1 MIYDIAVIGGDMR
14 QVYLANYLKNQRYQ
28 VITYATK
35 KEGSECK
42 EGKSFENVIREA
54 KCMIGPVVFSKNGEI
69 TGSSSNKKMSVE
81 TLLQEMTKEQILFG
95 GCINEE
101 IRHEC
106 EQKGIK
112 AFDFMKMDDVAIYN
126 AIATAEGAIMEAI
139 KMQPINLHKSRCL
152 VLGYGR
158 CAKVLAAKLKGMD
171 AQVTVCARNK
181 TARSLAKSFGLEV
194 MDFTEL
200 KRRICQYDHIFNT
213 VPKQI
218 LKEDILRKI
227 SKESCIIDIA
237 SYPGGTNH
245 QMAEKLGICAK
256 LCPSLPGIYSP
267 KSSGIMLAKKV
278 LEISGEIKHGI
289 EK

>member
-1 MIYDIAVIGGDMR
+1 
-14 QVYLANYLKNQRYQ
+14 
-28 VITYATK
+28 
-35 KEGSECK
+35 
-42 EGKSFENVIREA
+42 
-54 KCMIGPVVFSKNGEI
+54 
-69 TGSSSNKKMSVE
+69 
-81 TLLQEMTKEQILFG
+81 MTKEQILFG

-106 EQKGIK
+106 EQKEIK

-126 AIATAEGAIMEAI
+126 AIATASKGAIMEAI

-181 TARSLAKSFGLEV
+181 TAKSLAKSFGLEV

-218 LKEDILRKI
+218 LKRRYPQEDLQRILYHRYCFLSWWNKP
-227 SKESCIIDIA
+227 SN
-237 SYPGGTNH
+237 GGKTRN
-245 QMAEKLGICAK
+245 
-256 LCPSLPGIYSP
+256 LCKTMP
-267 KSSGIMLAKKV
+267 KSSRHLFPEIFWDHACKK
-278 LEISGEIKHGI
+278 SFRNQWRDQTWY
-289 EK
+289 

>member
-1 MIYDIAVIGGDMR
+1 
-14 QVYLANYLKNQRYQ
+14 
-28 VITYATK
+28 
-35 KEGSECK
+35 
-42 EGKSFENVIREA
+42 
-54 KCMIGPVVFSKNGEI
+54 
-69 TGSSSNKKMSVE
+69 
-81 TLLQEMTKEQILFG
+81 
-95 GCINEE
+95 
-101 IRHEC
+101 
-106 EQKGIK
+106 
-112 AFDFMKMDDVAIYN
+112 
-126 AIATAEGAIMEAI
+126 MEAI

-227 SKESCIIDIA
+227 SQRILHHRYCFLSWWNKPSN
-237 SYPGGTNH
+237 GGKTRN
-245 QMAEKLGICAK
+245 
-256 LCPSLPGIYSP
+256 LCKTMPKSSRHYSP
-267 KSSGIMLAKKV
+267 KSSGIMLAKK
-278 LEISGEIKHGI
+278 SFRNQWRDQTWY
-289 EK
+289 

>member
-1 MIYDIAVIGGDMR
+1 
-14 QVYLANYLKNQRYQ
+14 
-28 VITYATK
+28 
-35 KEGSECK
+35 
-42 EGKSFENVIREA
+42 
-54 KCMIGPVVFSKNGEI
+54 MIGPVVFSKNGEI
-69 TGSSSNKKMSVE
+69 TGSSINKKMSVE

-106 EQKGIK
+106 EQKEIK

-194 MDFTEL
+194 MDFT
-200 KRRICQYDHIFNT
+200 DF
-213 VPKQI
+213 PAAS
-218 LKEDILRKI
+218 DPRKPRAVQPEPVH
-227 SKESCIIDIA
+227 KTD
-237 SYPGGTNH
+237 P
-245 QMAEKLGICAK
+245 
-256 LCPSLPGIYSP
+256 
-267 KSSGIMLAKKV
+267 
-278 LEISGEIKHGI
+278 
-289 EK
+289 